1 MTTLHRNDI
10 ARLIANETGDT
21 IASATKFVAAFE
33 AITKFAL
40 QSGKTVDLRGFI
52 KLEPTERAGRTGRN
66 PQTGAAVEIPAKR
79 IVKAKVSPAVIGD
92 SEGGEI

>member
-1 MTTLHRNDI
+1 M
-10 ARLIANETGDT
+10 
-21 IASATKFVAAFE
+21 
-33 AITKFAL
+33 

-66 PQTGAAVEIPAKR
+66 PQTGAAVEIPAKCV
-79 IVKAKVSPAVIGD
+79 IKAKASPSILGD